1 MQPAVLPHMPLL
13 SCFAQFYEE
22 VARVRQESERGSLQA
37 YLGISVAAPAEPAE
51 LASRVS
57 LRMADL
63 LAGQA
68 RDMRATASEAQQR
81 AYAAARYV
89 MVVLA
94 DEIFILELAWPAQD
108 AWLEFLLEHRQFGS
122 RQAGRRFFDMAEQM
136 LAVASRSDLHRD
148 LAACFLLAL
157 QLGFKGMHRGAQGQL
172 FLDTLRQRLHRF
184 VNVRPAE
191 PDGKLFLQS
200 YEHTVKSTADA
211 RVAPLRPW
219 LRLAM
224 AYALGFLLVS
234 SVLWLWL
241 THPLVM
247 VAGA

>member
-1 MQPAVLPHMPLL
+1 MQPAALPEMPLL

-37 YLGISVAAPAEPAE
+37 YLGVSGAAPVEPAE
-51 LASRVS
+51 LAGRVS
-57 LRMADL
+57 LRLADL

-81 AYAAARYV
+81 AYTAASYV

-94 DEIFILELAWPAQD
+94 DEIFILELSWPAQD
-108 AWLEFLLEHRQFGS
+108 AWLEVLLEHRQFGS
-122 RQAGRRFFDMAEQM
+122 RQAGRRFFDMAEQV
-136 LAVASRSDLHRD
+136 LAVVSRSNLHRD

-157 QLGFKGMHRGAQGQL
+157 QLGFKGMHRGSQGQL
-172 FLDTLRQRLHRF
+172 FLDTLRQRLYRF
-184 VNVRPAE
+184 VNGRPAE
-191 PDGKLFLQS
+191 PDGRLFVQA

-219 LRLAM
+219 WRLAM
-224 AYALGFLLVS
+224 GYAFCFVLVS
-234 SVLWLWL
+234 SALWLWL
-241 THPLVM
+241 IQPLVK
-247 VAGA
+247 VAGV

>member
-1 MQPAVLPHMPLL
+1 MQPAALPEMPLL

-37 YLGISVAAPAEPAE
+37 YLGVSGAAPAEPAE
-51 LASRVS
+51 LAGRVS
-57 LRMADL
+57 LRLADL

-81 AYAAARYV
+81 AYTAASYV

-94 DEIFILELAWPAQD
+94 DEIFILELSWPAQD
-108 AWLEFLLEHRQFGS
+108 AWLEVLLEHRQFGS
-122 RQAGRRFFDMAEQM
+122 RQAGRRFFDMAEQV
-136 LAVASRSDLHRD
+136 LAVVSRSNLHRD

-172 FLDTLRQRLHRF
+172 FLDTLRQRLYRF
-184 VNVRPAE
+184 VNGRSAE
-191 PDGKLFLQS
+191 PDGRLFVQA

-224 AYALGFLLVS
+224 GYAFGFVLVS
-234 SVLWLWL
+234 SALWLWL
-241 THPLVM
+241 IQPLVK
-247 VAGA
+247 VAGV